1 MYDQNDALQ
10 RDIRERLGD
19 DFAWSILGSVG
30 YGVTAVDKNGRFI
43 YVNPAFV
50 QMLGYAYEEIIG
62 KTPYAFTH
70 LEDVDELNK
79 AAQKRS
85 RMQSNTYETRLIHKD
100 GTVVFVQVTGVP
112 ELQNEFIGS
121 VAIIANIT
129 EKREAEI
136 REQKQRDLADALQ
149 STATK
154 LNSTLELEELFDHIL
169 ENMEKVVPHDGASI
183 LLIED
188 GVANAV
194 RLAVHNQEIPNTELM
209 NALSIPMKSSPLL
222 TSVLDSGNAMIID
235 DVAAD
240 PDWVVRP
247 GFAWIRSFAVAPI
260 LSDGQKIGFLAVF
273 SAQTEYFLEEHAYGL
288 QAFADQAGLAVK
300 NARLFNRTKIR
311 AQRLMWV
318 NEMSVSMNLKRDI
331 NEIVQVAT
339 EGLVFAL
346 DVDQVALAM
355 FNPQDKHLTIVAD
368 NPAPGSPSLRGQRIP
383 LQENMYMRELLT
395 TGEPIASYDAFND
408 HRFEGIRPLM
418 EVRKVKSILLAPLIV
433 HDQIIGSISFDMT
446 HHKRHFSEEE
456 KKLAQTF
463 ANLIAARLDLAQ
475 VLDSERMRRRELE
488 AVQNATLSL
497 ATLLHLPDVLEAI
510 LKSLA
515 SLFATGSTD
524 IFLYEDEQLTFGLGI
539 NDSGITTE
547 PYADP
552 RPDGITYRIAQSGE
566 PLFIENSTL
575 HNLYANAPAE
585 WGQFAIAALP
595 LKIGDAVV
603 GVLNVSYLSVHQFE
617 PFEKR
622 MLMLFANQAAI
633 AIHNARLHGQ
643 VRAYASQLEEWVADR
658 TQALNDERNRLQ
670 IVLDAVGEAIYFT
683 DTNGRI
689 QYANKAT
696 EAITGYQ
703 GDEFLGELAT
713 IWRGKTARKTVE
725 ELDGALE
732 QGRNWHGEVVNQHK
746 NGSYY
751 DADLN
756 LNPLQDVDGKHLGYV
771 GVLRDVTSRK
781 ELERLKD
788 QFVSRIGHELRT
800 PLTNINMYFELLQ
813 RGNPEKQARY
823 MEILQNEMMRL
834 QKLVDGFLELSRLDA
849 DFTKPIAL
857 IPINMHLIVNN
868 VVENWQETAVQKG
881 ITLELDEIRPLPF
894 ALASPEILH
903 DALSPIIENAIQYAP
918 ENGRIQIGIT
928 PKTKQGHEWLVC
940 EIVDDGPGIPDEE
953 LARIFDRFF
962 RGEVTNDYKT
972 AGVGLGL
979 AISQANIH
987 KLGGMIQVEAGAAG
1001 GTLFS
1006 VWVRTA

>member
-1 MYDQNDALQ
+1 MNNQ
-10 RDIRERLGD
+10 RDDVQQHIRERLGD
-19 DFAWSILGSVG
+19 DFAWSILGSIG
-30 YGVTAVDKNGRFI
+30 YGVTAVDKNGRFV

-62 KTPYAFTH
+62 KTPYVFTH
-70 LEDVDELNK
+70 PEDVAELNK
-79 AAQKRS
+79 AAQKRA

-100 GTVVFVQVTGVP
+100 GTIIFVQVTGVP

-188 GVANAV
+188 GIANAV

-209 NALSIPMKSSPLL
+209 NALSIPMNSSPLL
-222 TSVLDSGNAMIID
+222 ASVLDSGNAIIID
-235 DVAAD
+235 DVAAH
-240 PDWVVRP
+240 PNWVVRP
-247 GFAWIRSFAVAPI
+247 GFAWIGSFAVAPI

-288 QAFADQAGLAVK
+288 KAFADQAGLAVK

-311 AQRLMWV
+311 AQRLLWV
-318 NEMSVSMNLKRDI
+318 NEMSITMNLKQDVQ
-331 NEIVQVAT
+331 EIVRVAT
-339 EGLVFAL
+339 QGLAFAL
-346 DVDQVALAM
+346 DADQVSLSL
-355 FNPQDKHLTIVAD
+355 FDPKDKYFTIVAD
-368 NPAPGSPSLRGQRIP
+368 NPAPGVRSLQGKRIP
-383 LQENMYMRELLT
+383 IQENDYMRELMAK
-395 TGEPIASYDAFND
+395 GEPIACYDALHD
-408 HRFEGIRPLM
+408 PRFAGIRPLV
-418 EVRKVKSILLAPLIV
+418 EERRVKSLLLAPLIV
-433 HDQIIGSISFDMT
+433 HNQMIGSIGFDMLRAQ
-446 HHKRHFSEEE
+446 RHFTEEE

-463 ANLIAARLDLAQ
+463 ANLIAARIDLAQ

-497 ATLLHLPDVLEAI
+497 ATMLHLPDVLEAI

-524 IFLYEDEQLTFGLGI
+524 IFLYEDKQLAFGLGI
-539 NDSGITTE
+539 DNSGITSE
-547 PYADP
+547 PYAHP
-552 RPDGITYRIAQSGE
+552 RSDGVTYKVAQTGE
-566 PLFIENSTL
+566 PLFIENSSL
-575 HNLYANAPAE
+575 HKLYANAPAE

-595 LKIGDAVV
+595 LKIGNAVV
-603 GVLNVSYLSVHQFE
+603 GVLNVSYRSTHHFE
-617 PFEKR
+617 PFEER

-633 AIHNARLHGQ
+633 AVHNARLHGQ
-643 VRAYASQLEEWVADR
+643 VRAYASQLEKRVAER
-658 TQALNDERNRLQ
+658 TQALNDERYRLQ
-670 IVLDAVGEAIYFT
+670 TVLDSVNEAIYFT
-683 DTNGRI
+683 DENGRI
-689 QYANKAT
+689 QYANRAT
-696 EAITGYQ
+696 EIITGYQ
-703 GDEFLGELAT
+703 VDDVLGEDAT

-732 QGRNWHGEVVNQHK
+732 QGSIWHGEVVNRHK
-746 NGSYY
+746 NGAYY

-756 LNPLQDVDGKHLGYV
+756 LNPLQDVDGKHMGYV
-771 GVLRDVTSRK
+771 GVLRDVTSKK

-868 VVENWQETAVQKG
+868 VVEHWQETAIKKG
-881 ITLELDEIRPLPF
+881 VVLALDGIRPLPF
-894 ALASPEILH
+894 ALASPETLH
-903 DALSPIIENAIQYAP
+903 DALSPIVENAIQYAP
-918 ENGRIQIGIT
+918 ENGRVHIGIT

-940 EIVDDGPGIPDEE
+940 EIADDGPGIPDEE